1 MEYVFDFNSYLS
13 TDVYYT
19 EKTSI
24 KINLFYLHASL
35 LSSVLYRQ
43 RDTLQGGLFPKQA
56 QFDRLTERLI
66 KRDHVY
72 IYSEQFDD

>member
-24 KINLFYLHASL
+24 KLNLFYLHASL